1 MKEKNKTVS
10 IGANIARLRKKRG
23 MTQSE
28 LARALYVSNKTVSK
42 WERGLGYPEITQ
54 LPAIARLL
62 GSTMDHLM
70 LGDRHG
76 IAVAGNILTDRV
88 KITDI
93 YPEKGMLA
101 NILSISTAVGGCV
114 PNTGIDLVK
123 IDRQLKVS
131 AYGRVG
137 NDEGG
142 KYVLGELLKNGIDVG
157 GVVTSAGAPTGF
169 SDVMSVAATGERTF
183 FHHRGANAEFSP
195 SDIDLSLL
203 NCKMLHVG
211 YILLLD
217 RFDRENEEYGT
228 EMAKFLSDVQNEGIL
243 TSIDVVS
250 DSTGE
255 FAKKVIPALRY
266 TDNAFMNEIEG
277 SGVSGLEVRAADGRL
292 ILENVKRTMEI
303 ILSKGVRERVILH
316 CPEAG
321 FCLSADG
328 TFTAVPSL
336 KLPRGYVKGTVG
348 AGDAFCA
355 GCLYAIYH
363 GFDDRKMLEFASGA
377 AACNLTAEDSVSG
390 MQDKNYIFDLI
401 AAHERVDLNEV
412 TVEIKQIGE

>member
-1 MKEKNKTVS
+1 MKENDKIIS
-10 IGANIARLRKKRG
+10 IGVNIARLRKKRG
-23 MTQSE
+23 MTQTE
-28 LARALYVSNKTVSK
+28 LAQALYVSNKTVSK

-54 LPAIARLL
+54 LPSIARLL
-62 GSTMDHLM
+62 GTTVDHLM

-76 IAVAGNILTDRV
+76 IALAGNILTDCV
-88 KITDI
+88 KLTDI

-101 NILSISTAVGGCV
+101 NVLSVSTAVGGCV
-114 PNTGIDLVK
+114 PNTGINLAK

-131 AYGRVG
+131 ALGRVG

-142 KYVLGELLKNGIDVG
+142 KYVVGEMLKNGIDVSG
-157 GVVTSAGAPTGF
+157 IVTSSTSPTSF
-169 SDVMSVAATGERTF
+169 SDVMSVASTGERTF

-195 SDIDLSLL
+195 EDVQISLL
-203 NCKMLHVG
+203 NCKMLHIG

-217 RFDRENEEYGT
+217 RFDREDEEYGT
-228 EMAKFLSDVQNEGIL
+228 VMAAFLSRVQEEGIL

-277 SGVSGLEVRAADGRL
+277 SAVSGLPVRDKEGRL
-292 ILENVKRTMEI
+292 ILKNIKRTMEI
-303 ILSKGVRERVILH
+303 ILSKGVGQRVILH

-321 FCLSADG
+321 FCLHADG
-328 TFTAVPSL
+328 AFTIVPSL
-336 KLPRGYVKGTVG
+336 RLPKGYIKGSVG

-355 GCLYAIYH
+355 GCLYGIYH

-377 AACNLTAEDSVSG
+377 AACNLAAQDSVSG
-390 MQDKNYIFDLI
+390 MKDKNDILELI
-401 AAHERVDLNEV
+401 ASHERIDLEEC
-412 TVEIKQIGE
+412 TC